1 MIVLL
6 NRFYSVPN
14 YLYSKKFSFLT
25 KQKRGCLKS
34 EAAFF
39 YEKGKP
45 WLKCQYV
52 ELVFA
57 ELKHNKN
64 FKRFM
69 LLGKN
74 KVEVDI
80 GILAIAHNMKK
91 IKKAA

>member
-1 MIVLL
+1 M
-6 NRFYSVPN
+6 
-14 YLYSKKFSFLT
+14 
-25 KQKRGCLKS
+25 
-34 EAAFF
+34 
-39 YEKGKP
+39 
-45 WLKCQYV
+45 KCQYV